1 MAAVLMAVNVSVEL
15 PLPGAAMDAG
25 LKLAVT
31 PAGNPEAESDT
42 AELNP
47 PLTVVEIVVLPELPW
62 TADTLVG
69 DALTAKSGVA
79 ADVIVR
85 ETVAVWVTPP
95 PVAVTVT
102 FTVPVVAVLVAV
114 NVRVE
119 LPLPG
124 AAMDAGL
131 KLAVTPAGIPEAESD
146 IAELNPPLT
155 VVEIV
160 VLPELPW
167 TADTQVGDALTAK
180 SGVAADVIVRETVAV
195 WVTPPP
201 VAVTVTF
208 TVPVVAVLVAVNVR
222 VELPLPGA

>member
-1 MAAVLMAVNVSVEL
+1 
-15 PLPGAAMDAG
+15 MDAG

-31 PAGNPEAESDT
+31 PVGNPEVVSDT

-131 KLAVTPAGIPEAESD
+131 KLAVTPAGNPEVVSD
-146 IAELNPPLT
+146 TAELNPPLT

-160 VLPELPW
+160 VLPEVPW
-167 TADTQVGDALTAK
+167 VTLREAGEAEMLK
-180 SGVAADVIVRETVAV
+180 SGVACFQTSVIGVAV
-195 WVTPPP
+195 AALPTC
-201 VAVTVTF
+201 
-208 TVPVVAVLVAVNVR
+208 VR
-222 VELPLPGA
+222 PYMSSSVRRTLK